1 MPRRVARRH
10 LLTAQPGPHA
20 VGLATVTVEKV
31 PIFLD
36 RHSDSAALLLLILV
50 STHKYLDALA
60 ERVMQVEVCGDQNVD
75 PGGRRTCDFACTGSY
90 VAGVLV
96 GTFEVAALDG
106 RPLSCRG
113 SRG

>member
-1 MPRRVARRH
+1 M
-10 LLTAQPGPHA
+10 
-20 VGLATVTVEKV
+20 GLATGTAEKV
-31 PIFLD
+31 SIFLD
-36 RHSDSAALLLLILV
+36 RHSDSAALPMLILV

-60 ERVMQVEVCGDQNVD
+60 ERVMQVEVYGDQNVD
-75 PGGRRTCDFACTGSY
+75 PGGLRTCDFACTGSY

-106 RPLSCRG
+106 RPLSWRG